1 MTLSREY
8 SYGAVPDVTEA
19 VISPSLAPKQEISCP
34 LKLEVMLPF
43 TESTFGS
50 VTVKAE
56 GDEGDVAQPFT
67 SVTENEYVPAQRLSN
82 KVSVAEIVVP
92 STI

>member
-1 MTLSREY
+1 ME
-8 SYGAVPDVTEA
+8 
-19 VISPSLAPKQEISCP
+19 VI
-34 LKLEVMLPF
+34 LPF

-56 GDEGDVAQPFT
+56 GDEGDVAQPFA
-67 SVTENEYVPAQRLSN
+67 SVTEKEYVPAQRLSN
-82 KVSVAEIVVP
+82 KVSVAEIAVP